1 MTGYIYNFS
10 HALQNYFTLQTIV
23 NPEILENIE
32 IGLEHSLVSS
42 VSTQKKLGNVD
53 QRLWKSSILL
63 GFFYWFK

>member
-53 QRLWKSSILL
+53 QRL
-63 GFFYWFK
+63 